1 MTSLHHDSQG
11 SGEQGTR
18 VILEHTIKVILEH
31 TGKCPL
37 RVILEHRGNPIR
49 INLEHTLI
57 CGTHVAWEGLGGGWD
72 DTVHLP

>member
-1 MTSLHHDSQG
+1 MDCYRHSVTVLYKIKG
-11 SGEQGTR
+11 AR
-18 VILEHTIKVILEH
+18 VILEHTIRVILEH

-57 CGTHVAWEGLGGGWD
+57 CGTHVAWGGVGGW
-72 DTVHLP
+72 VG